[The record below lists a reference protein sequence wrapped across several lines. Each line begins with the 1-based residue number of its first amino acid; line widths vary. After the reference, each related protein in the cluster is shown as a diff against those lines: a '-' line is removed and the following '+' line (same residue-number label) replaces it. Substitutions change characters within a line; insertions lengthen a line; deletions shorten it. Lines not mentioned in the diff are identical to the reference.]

1 MNKLKLDEGMLELI
15 AAGIHATY
23 ALMYESGKTNDP
35 LSITKEEFRTFYKQR
50 QALPNGMPQDKVSQ
64 NYHSARKIPEKL
76 AAVGFTIIP
85 MDDNSPADSFT
96 DTELEVIS
104 RLEHIRW
111 VKHQIDN
118 GWRYAP
124 LHNTAMKQHDALVAW
139 DEDERKNAEKV
150 YGKRYARKM
159 GRSEGQILSEYYR
172 NLDRVI
178 TRSIPWILEIAG
190 FKMLRL
196 IKK

>member
-1 MNKLKLDEGMLELI
+1 MNKLKLDECMLGLI

-23 ALMYESGKTNDP
+23 ALMYQSGKTNDP
-35 LSITKEEFRTFYKQR
+35 LSITKEEFLTFYKQR
-50 QALPNGMPQDKVSQ
+50 QALPDGMPQDKVSQ

-76 AAVGFTIIP
+76 AAVGLTIIP
-85 MDDNSPADSFT
+85 MDDNNPADTFT
-96 DTELEVIS
+96 DTELEIIS

-124 LHNTAMKQHDALVAW
+124 LQNTAMKQHDALVAW
-139 DEDERKNAEKV
+139 DEDERKNANKV
-150 YGKRYARKM
+150 YGKRYAQKM
-159 GRSEGQILSEYYR
+159 GKSEGQILSEYYR

-190 FKMLRL
+190 LKMVRL
-196 IKK
+196 IQK